1 MKRIQLDS
9 GFVYDY
15 TNMMLPGGV
24 TEADVTNL
32 GTAISDALAA
42 AEETRHHGVVKGH
55 LSKDGEPELVL
66 FPQLPYVVEGHINNP
81 TVMARLDALKEKK
94 VSTVVSFGIGG
105 SFLGG
110 KVLFDVHCGEF
121 WNSMSDEER
130 NYRPRMYFSGNNVDP
145 VRTQELIKQLQ
156 REWKEQQFLEDH
168 AHVPNEY
175 KVLLVLISKSGSTI
189 EPMTNFMIVKEAL
202 EVAMINYEVLVVTD
216 PRDDEKE
223 TLLHK
228 LAVAEG
234 WGDSIFAVPDGIGGR
249 FSVFSEVGLVI
260 GALLGFDIHD
270 YLEGAKAAD
279 IAAQEQ
285 DVWKNPALLSAVL
298 KYIGSEQYGRHI
310 EVFMPYA
317 DRLKSLSEWYVQL
330 LAESLGKE
338 KDDKS
343 GHYGRTPIVAVG
355 TTDMHAQTQEHQ
367 EGRYDKVVSFVDVE
381 NWHVNLTVPHMYDQY
396 SKLEALAGLDLGF
409 INRAAL
415 ASNAES
421 LASDGRFNGIY
432 QVPTMNAFHLGELM
446 FTMCWA
452 IYFEGQLAGVDAFNQ
467 PGVEVYKKLLGPKLS
482 KA

>member
-81 TVMARLDALKEKK
+81 TVMARLDALRNKK

-145 VRTQELIKQLQ
+145 VRTQELVKQLQ

-175 KVLLVLISKSGSTI
+175 KVLLVQIS
-189 EPMTNFMIVKEAL
+189 
-202 EVAMINYEVLVVTD
+202 
-216 PRDDEKE
+216 
-223 TLLHK
+223 
-228 LAVAEG
+228 
-234 WGDSIFAVPDGIGGR
+234 
-249 FSVFSEVGLVI
+249 
-260 GALLGFDIHD
+260 
-270 YLEGAKAAD
+270 
-279 IAAQEQ
+279 
-285 DVWKNPALLSAVL
+285 
-298 KYIGSEQYGRHI
+298 
-310 EVFMPYA
+310 
-317 DRLKSLSEWYVQL
+317 
-330 LAESLGKE
+330 
-338 KDDKS
+338 
-343 GHYGRTPIVAVG
+343 
-355 TTDMHAQTQEHQ
+355 
-367 EGRYDKVVSFVDVE
+367 
-381 NWHVNLTVPHMYDQY
+381 
-396 SKLEALAGLDLGF
+396 
-409 INRAAL
+409 
-415 ASNAES
+415 
-421 LASDGRFNGIY
+421 
-432 QVPTMNAFHLGELM
+432 
-446 FTMCWA
+446 
-452 IYFEGQLAGVDAFNQ
+452 
-467 PGVEVYKKLLGPKLS
+467 
-482 KA
+482 

>member
-81 TVMARLDALKEKK
+81 TVMARLDALRNKK

-202 EVAMINYEVLVVTD
+202 EVAMIDYEVLVVTD
-216 PRDDEKE
+216 PRNDEKE

-260 GALLGFDIHD
+260 GALLGFDIHA

-317 DRLKSLSEWYVQL
+317 DRLKSLSEWYVQ
-330 LAESLGKE
+330 
-338 KDDKS
+338 
-343 GHYGRTPIVAVG
+343 
-355 TTDMHAQTQEHQ
+355 
-367 EGRYDKVVSFVDVE
+367 
-381 NWHVNLTVPHMYDQY
+381 
-396 SKLEALAGLDLGF
+396 
-409 INRAAL
+409 
-415 ASNAES
+415 
-421 LASDGRFNGIY
+421 
-432 QVPTMNAFHLGELM
+432 
-446 FTMCWA
+446 
-452 IYFEGQLAGVDAFNQ
+452 
-467 PGVEVYKKLLGPKLS
+467 
-482 KA
+482 